1 MSTLIVVIIVVVIAA
16 LLLLAL
22 AVRIVWQYEQGVVFR
37 LGRLRGPRAPGLRL
51 IIPFVDVLRKGP
63 AGRARRSKVPH
74 LAGQRPWRA
83 RPGRWRIQP
92 GGVAAERLCCL
103 AWRTAG
109 RDRQGAAPAGA
120 VEAPGPAA

>member
-63 AGRARRSKVPH
+63 AGRGRRSKVPR
-74 LAGQRPWRA
+74 LAGQRTWRA
-83 RPGRWRIQP
+83 RRPLENPARWF
-92 GGVAAERLCCL
+92 AAGRLCCL

-109 RDRQGAAPAGA
+109 RDRQAAAPAGA